1 MCAEFEG
8 YQPAE
13 GNQLLVAE
21 VTIKNTFDEEIEM
34 YDTDFQAQWGGSGD
48 DDFSVPITWD
58 GTEEGMTPLT
68 DDQLPGIYSLAKG
81 ESRTGLL
88 VFEVPEGKTELSISY
103 MEAFDD
109 DSTGE
114 TFFVNF
120 YSRAEIKVQQYRGMP
135 ECGMVFLG
143 ILFLSRRGRGA
154 ASSSDRQYG
163 FCNEKSP

>member
-1 MCAEFEG
+1 MKKIVPVLMTMVMALAFAGCGKKDGFGATMKTYFFIYTVNSAYVCAEFEG

-120 YSRAEIKVQQYRGMP
+120 TAEQK
-135 ECGMVFLG
+135 
-143 ILFLSRRGRGA
+143 
-154 ASSSDRQYG
+154 
-163 FCNEKSP
+163 